1 MLQHRVVIVTGAKG
15 GLGSFV
21 TQAFLEAGA
30 TVIGVSRSISKS
42 DFPHSSFVAMPAE
55 LSSLDAARHV
65 VDSVVAGHKRV
76 DAAVHLIG
84 GFAGGQSVEDTED
97 ETIDRMLDLNFR
109 SAFHLVR
116 AVVPH
121 MRRQKSGRIVAVG
134 SRSAVEPSGGSA
146 AYGASK
152 AALVSL
158 IRSVAAENAEFGI
171 AANVVLPGTLDT
183 AANRAA
189 NPSADFPK
197 WVDPRQVAA
206 ALLHLASES
215 SSGVNGA
222 VIPIYGRD
230 V

>member
-1 MLQHRVVIVTGAKG
+1 MLQDKVVIVTGAKG

-55 LSSLDAARHV
+55 LSSLDV
-65 VDSVVAGHKRV
+65 VRRLVDAIVAGHQRV

-84 GFAGGQSVEDTED
+84 GFAGGQPVEDTD
-97 ETIDRMLDLNFR
+97 DATIDRMMEVNFR
-109 SAFHLVR
+109 SALHLVR
-116 AVVPH
+116 AVLPH
-121 MRRQKSGRIVAVG
+121 MRRQTSGRIVAVG

-158 IRSVAAENAEFGI
+158 IRSVAAENARFGVG
-171 AANVVLPGTLDT
+171 ANVVLPGALDT

-189 NPSADFPK
+189 DSSADFSQWVHPK
-197 WVDPRQVAA
+197 QVAEV
-206 ALLHLASES
+206 LLHLASES

-222 VIPIYGRD
+222 VIPIYGQD